1 MMTAAAAQ
9 DDDEVVVN
17 LYCTSQEKMLRW
29 GCLLLLHPAFA
40 RASYSYSYVSTVD
53 EPVGTKKNST
63 ARGEKKYR
71 GFESF
76 KYPPREDPDVTV
88 CKEIKQ
94 LTTDCMRAYNCT
106 GDDDAPAAAFEA
118 SPLEYNDKGQVSAC
132 AAARTS
138 AAFWKDCH
146 GQLTAAPTASLS
158 SMTTWN
164 ASTRSSW
171 TSTGTASASSSA
183 TASTAP
189 PRVARADD
197 SRRWAASCSS
207 CCSDS

>member
-1 MMTAAAAQ
+1 M
-9 DDDEVVVN
+9 
-17 LYCTSQEKMLRW
+17 MLRW
-29 GCLLLLHPAFA
+29 GRLLLLHPAFA

-132 AAARTS
+132 AAAQTS

-146 GQLTAAPTASLS
+146 GQLT
-158 SMTTWN
+158 
-164 ASTRSSW
+164 
-171 TSTGTASASSSA
+171 GFF
-183 TASTAP
+183 
-189 PRVARADD
+189 
-197 SRRWAASCSS
+197 
-207 CCSDS
+207 CCSDCVALFHDYVECQYAFFVDKYWNGECEFKCDGVYGAAASRARGRFAALGSLLLVLLLR

>member
-1 MMTAAAAQ
+1 M
-9 DDDEVVVN
+9 
-17 LYCTSQEKMLRW
+17 MLRW
-29 GCLLLLHPAFA
+29 GRLLLLHPAFA

-53 EPVGTKKNST
+53 EPVGKKKNST

-71 GFESF
+71 GFENF

-132 AAARTS
+132 AAAQTS

-146 GQLTAAPTASLS
+146 GQLTGCSDCVALFHDYVECQYAFFVDKY
-158 SMTTWN
+158 WN
-164 ASTRSSW
+164 GECEFKCDGVYGA
-171 TSTGTASASSSA
+171 
-183 TASTAP
+183 
-189 PRVARADD
+189 
-197 SRRWAASCSS
+197 AASRARGRFAALGSLLLVLLLR
-207 CCSDS
+207 

>member
-1 MMTAAAAQ
+1 
-9 DDDEVVVN
+9 
-17 LYCTSQEKMLRW
+17 
-29 GCLLLLHPAFA
+29 
-40 RASYSYSYVSTVD
+40 VD

-132 AAARTS
+132 AAAQTS

-146 GQLTAAPTASLS
+146 GQLTGFFFFFFFFKRLLRLRRSL
-158 SMTTWN
+158 
-164 ASTRSSW
+164 
-171 TSTGTASASSSA
+171 
-183 TASTAP
+183 P
-189 PRVARADD
+189 
-197 SRRWAASCSS
+197 
-207 CCSDS
+207 